1 MEKDSTEM
9 SSGQV
14 MTMFQRIMD
23 KMEQDK
29 QELNEKI
36 NGLDKDIVQT
46 SNRLYFVE
54 EAIKKSSR
62 TSSRTTSR
70 ATSPTAAAGI
80 PTVTRILDGTEKQNT
95 TSLPH
100 LRSKRIFTPATT
112 YKHEDLE
119 TLLQNIEIGEKM
131 LSRKGDRRETIFDE
145 VSRGGQKVTE
155 LQDHVVLQ
163 TDSFSNI
170 VLKDLTLDQVL
181 VFYRNMWLRFPNYSL
196 GCQREC
202 KRL

>member
-1 MEKDSTEM
+1 MP
-9 SSGQV
+9 V
-14 MTMFQRIMD
+14 
-23 KMEQDK
+23 
-29 QELNEKI
+29 
-36 NGLDKDIVQT
+36 
-46 SNRLYFVE
+46 
-54 EAIKKSSR
+54 
-62 TSSRTTSR
+62 
-70 ATSPTAAAGI
+70 
-80 PTVTRILDGTEKQNT
+80 
-95 TSLPH
+95 
-100 LRSKRIFTPATT
+100 
-112 YKHEDLE
+112 
-119 TLLQNIEIGEKM
+119 
-131 LSRKGDRRETIFDE
+131 RKGDRRETIFDE